1 MSQQAVHALYIWLSY
16 GVVGVVVAALIAW
29 VMLDSRRLTRQL
41 SRLEAA
47 GVRRRSQQA
56 SDRKTATS

>member
-1 MSQQAVHALYIWLSY
+1 MSQQATHALYIWLSY
-16 GVVGVVVAALIAW
+16 GVVAFVVAALITW

-56 SDRKTATS
+56 NEKTTAS